1 MSTVHTHRDAAG
13 SNTATDVS
21 TSPGRS
27 GRSAGAD
34 SPSAKQTL
42 RRGNGERQRLLTIVV
57 GLISLFSV
65 APLVMVIVLALSP
78 ADAPTIPYAVP
89 DQLTFENITRVF
101 EVAAFPRWLLN
112 SFIYSIV
119 SVVVVLLTASMAAYA
134 LARKRFPGRNVILWS
149 IVATLMVPMQA
160 TLIPTFILI
169 AKLGGVNTLWGMI
182 LPTLA
187 NAQAVFLIH
196 QFIRDLPDELFDAA
210 QIDGAGEWRIFVA
223 LVLPLI
229 RPVLATLAIFV
240 FLWHWNDLLWPLIV
254 GQSDEVRTLTVGLST
269 LNTETVST
277 ANVMAASLVSFIPC
291 LVIFIV
297 LQRHIVASIASSGVK
312 G

>member
-1 MSTVHTHRDAAG
+1 VSSSVQSHPATAGDVMSGSGTSKSRIARGVGPAA
-13 SNTATDVS
+13 
-21 TSPGRS
+21 P
-27 GRSAGAD
+27 
-34 SPSAKQTL
+34 QTL
-42 RRGNGERQRLLTIVV
+42 RRGKGDRQRLLTVVV
-57 GLISLFSV
+57 GLVCLFSV
-65 APLVMVIVLALSP
+65 APLLMVIVLALSP
-78 ADAPTIPYAVP
+78 VDSPTIPYAVP
-89 DQLTFENITRVF
+89 DGLTFDNITRVF

-112 SFIYSIV
+112 SFIYSLV

-169 AKLGGVNTLWGMI
+169 ARLGGVNTLWGMI

-229 RPVLATLAIFV
+229 RPILATLAIFV

-254 GQSDEVRTLTVGLST
+254 GQSDEARTLTVGLST
-269 LNTETVST
+269 LNTETAST

-291 LVIFIV
+291 LVIFV
-297 LQRHIVASIASSGVK
+297 LLQRHIVASITSSGVK